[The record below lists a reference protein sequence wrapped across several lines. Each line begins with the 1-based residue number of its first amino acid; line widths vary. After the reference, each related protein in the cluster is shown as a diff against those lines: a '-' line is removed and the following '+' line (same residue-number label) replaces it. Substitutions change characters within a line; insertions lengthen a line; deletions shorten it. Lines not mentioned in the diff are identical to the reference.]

1 MESKNSFPKY
11 IIAIALIIV
20 VALIFLFVVQIPFS
34 SKQPE
39 LERQHQSDASQLKIY
54 QDAYAD
60 RENLA
65 ARVSSMKAQYEKDS
79 KDLFVNATKSPQ
91 DIMDMINASKVQPT
105 TYSVSEQTI
114 DKKGRQSSSGEPLYS
129 TNISIVFNSLDETQ
143 IGTVL
148 DYFEA
153 QSEGAYYIDHVSIA
167 AIEKDDTDT
176 NTTPED
182 AEDSDSSSKS
192 DKAESSKSSNSK
204 VNGDLNTL
212 YFSGRYQVSIT
223 LMLYY
228 FLPTDQ
234 TPDALKKAVEDASNA
249 AEGNAIA
256 ATSDVSSAS
265 SASSAA

>member
-11 IIAIALIIV
+11 IIVIALIVV
-20 VALIFLFVVQIPFS
+20 VALIFFFLVQLPFM

-39 LERQHQSDASQLKIY
+39 LEKQHQADASQLKIY

-79 KDLFVNATKSPQ
+79 KDLFINATKSPQ
-91 DIMDMINASKVQPT
+91 DIMDMINASKVMPT

-114 DKKGRQSSSGEPLYS
+114 DSKGRQSSSGEPLYS

-153 QSEGAYYIDHVSIA
+153 QSEGAYYIGNVSLSA
-167 AIEKDDTDT
+167 LAK
-176 NTTPED
+176 ED
-182 AEDSDSSSKS
+182 KPTAAEDVDNSEDSKS
-192 DKAESSKSSNSK
+192 NKDESSESNDK

-212 YFSGRYQVSIT
+212 YFSGKYQVSIT

-234 TPDALKKAVEDASNA
+234 TPDAIRKAVEEASNA
-249 AEGNAIA
+249 AEGKVVAT
-256 ATSDVSSAS
+256 TSDAS

>member
-11 IIAIALIIV
+11 IIAIALIII
-20 VALIFLFVVQIPFS
+20 VALVFFFVVQLPFLN
-34 SKQPE
+34 KQPE

-65 ARVSSMKAQYEKDS
+65 ARVSSMKTQYEKDS
-79 KDLFVNATKSPQ
+79 QELFINATKSPQ
-91 DIMDMINASKVQPT
+91 DIMDMISASKVQPT

-114 DKKGRQSSSGEPLYS
+114 DEKGRQSSSGEPLYS
-129 TNISIVFNSLDETQ
+129 TNISITFNSLDETQ

-153 QSEGAYYIDHVSIA
+153 QSEGAYYIDNVSIS
-167 AIEKDDTDT
+167 AIEKDTSSDTTGDTD
-176 NTTPED
+176 NED
-182 AEDSDSSSKS
+182 SSKS
-192 DKAESSKSSNSK
+192 DKVESSKNSNNK

-234 TPDALKKAVEDASNA
+234 TPDAIKQAVEEASNA
-249 AEGNAIA
+249 AEGSVAT
-256 ATSDVSSAS
+256 TSDASDAS
-265 SASSAA
+265 STSSAA